1 MKGGTHTIFSQL
13 LAWLSVLRDILDV
26 FLRIICA
33 VETFLLAGNRTCM
46 VITTRTR
53 PERKAAVVELTVR
66 DYLNTFFY
74 YRKIATAV
82 FLSVVAIGVAV
93 ALLVPMPYRAQS
105 TLLVLLAGYYDQSNN
120 PNGGAALQP
129 AIGQL
134 DGVEAQILSSP
145 ELHRDVVIAKLGPNA
160 SEREIDSHLQEFEHR
175 LHIEQ
180 NDLAS
185 TISLTYYDA
194 DPKEAADALS
204 RLLDTY
210 FRRRATIFTSGRVDF
225 LTGQRDEVARQLK
238 KADADLLA
246 FQKAH
251 GIVNIDDQ
259 TSRAVLLESQLVQQ
273 KLENDTSLAQHRGEL
288 KSEQASSKGVKAT
301 IPVFTDDS
309 EAAHALD
316 TMQLSLMQLEARRAD
331 FASRYMD
338 SSPFVQQ
345 LDQQIAD
352 MHASIARRKAHMATA
367 TRYGHNDYYDVV
379 QGRLAA
385 LNASIAGETARQQA
399 LEGQIKDTRATLRG
413 LSDIS
418 SQMRQ
423 LQATRDILADS
434 FKDRS
439 RQVELAKIQQGQVS
453 QVNSTNVRVI
463 QAPFPPSQRSVSAS
477 LIIAAS
483 VAAGL
488 LISALVVLVMASLRE
503 TFLSPEQAERSL
515 LLPVL
520 NAPVMLGGGARRR
533 GASADAAKAASRPA
547 HMAYGRMIAA
557 INASTDSPAK
567 VVMALSFG
575 KNDGLLSVIRGLA
588 VELEHRTTKP
598 VLILDMAS
606 GADAPLYGP
615 PNAQG
620 LLTWSGHGGQSRAT
634 SAAPAEIAAS
644 SGLVFESV
652 ERHNIVV
659 ARPESGT
666 FPASWQQTTTLLDT
680 LREAHDY
687 IVVHAP
693 PASQSFAGIE
703 NAALADAT
711 VMAVR
716 AEVSRKPVVLSLKTQ
731 LLDAGGRLIGI
742 ALTHRRGYI
751 PNFIYRF
758 F

>member
-1 MKGGTHTIFSQL
+1 
-13 LAWLSVLRDILDV
+13 
-26 FLRIICA
+26 
-33 VETFLLAGNRTCM
+33 M

-74 YRKIATAV
+74 YRKLATAV
-82 FLSVVAIGVAV
+82 FLSVLAIGVAV

-145 ELHRDVVIAKLGPNA
+145 ELHRDVVISKLGPNA
-160 SEREIDSHLQEFEHR
+160 SEHEIDSQLQDFEHR

-185 TISLTYYDA
+185 TINLTYYDA
-194 DPKEAADALS
+194 DPKAAADTLS

-225 LTGQRDEVARQLK
+225 LTGERDEVARQLK

-246 FQKAH
+246 FQKIH

-273 KLENDTSLAQHRGEL
+273 KLENDSSLAQHHGEL
-288 KSEQASSKGVKAT
+288 KSEQASAKGVKAT
-301 IPVFTDDS
+301 IPIFTDDS

-352 MHASIARRKAHMATA
+352 MHESIARRKQQMATA
-367 TRYGHNDYYDVV
+367 TRFGHNDYYDVV

-385 LNASIAGETARQQA
+385 LNASIAGESARQQA
-399 LEGQIKDTRATLRG
+399 LDEQIREARAKLKG

-423 LQATRDILADS
+423 LQASRDILADS

-477 LIIAAS
+477 LIVSAS

-488 LISALVVLVMASLRE
+488 LISALVVLIMASMRE

-520 NAPVMLGGGARRR
+520 NAPVKLGGDARRPGAG
-533 GASADAAKAASRPA
+533 GASGDPAEAASRPA

-567 VVMALSFG
+567 VIMALSFG

-606 GADAPLYGP
+606 GSEAPLYGQ

-620 LLTWSGHGGQSRAT
+620 LLTWSGHGAQSRAQGAT
-634 SAAPAEIAAS
+634 PTELAPS
-644 SGLVFESV
+644 GGLVFESV

-659 ARPESGT
+659 ARPESGA
-666 FPASWQQTTTLLDT
+666 FPTSWQQATRLFGT
-680 LREAHDY
+680 LRDAHDY

-716 AEVSRKPVVLSLKTQ
+716 AEVSRKPVVLSLKAQ

>member
-1 MKGGTHTIFSQL
+1 M
-13 LAWLSVLRDILDV
+13 
-26 FLRIICA
+26 
-33 VETFLLAGNRTCM
+33 
-46 VITTRTR
+46 
-53 PERKAAVVELTVR
+53 
-66 DYLNTFFY
+66 
-74 YRKIATAV
+74 
-82 FLSVVAIGVAV
+82 AV

-120 PNGGAALQP
+120 PNGAAAVQP

-160 SEREIDSHLQEFEHR
+160 SEHEIDSHLQDFEHR

-185 TISLTYYDA
+185 TINLTYYDA

-238 KADADLLA
+238 QADADLLA
-246 FQKAH
+246 FQKTH
-251 GIVNIDDQ
+251 GIVNLDDQ

-273 KLENDTSLAQHRGEL
+273 KLENDTSLAQHHGEL
-288 KSEQASSKGVKAT
+288 KSEQVSSKGVKAT
-301 IPVFTDDS
+301 IPIFTDDS

-352 MHASIARRKAHMATA
+352 MHASIARRKAQMATA

-399 LEGQIKDTRATLRG
+399 LEEQIKETRAKLRG
-413 LSDIS
+413 LSDVS

-423 LQATRDILADS
+423 LQATRDMLADS

-477 LIIAAS
+477 LIISAG

-520 NAPVMLGGGARRR
+520 NAPVMLGGGVRRPGAA
-533 GASADAAKAASRPA
+533 GASADTVKAASRPA

-620 LLTWSGHGGQSRAT
+620 LLTWSGHGGQSRAA
-634 SAAPAEIAAS
+634 SAAPTDIAAS

-666 FPASWQQTTTLLDT
+666 FPTSWQQTTILFDA

-716 AEVSRKPVVLSLKTQ
+716 AEVSRKPVVLGLKTQ

-751 PNFIYRF
+751 PNFIYRVF
-758 F
+758 

>member
-1 MKGGTHTIFSQL
+1 
-13 LAWLSVLRDILDV
+13 
-26 FLRIICA
+26 
-33 VETFLLAGNRTCM
+33 
-46 VITTRTR
+46 
-53 PERKAAVVELTVR
+53 
-66 DYLNTFFY
+66 
-74 YRKIATAV
+74 
-82 FLSVVAIGVAV
+82 
-93 ALLVPMPYRAQS
+93 MPYRAQS

-120 PNGGAALQP
+120 PNGGAAVQP

-134 DGVEAQILSSP
+134 DGVEAQILGSP
-145 ELHRDVVIAKLGPNA
+145 ELHRDVVISKLGPNA
-160 SEREIDSHLQEFEHR
+160 SEHDIDSHLQEFEHR

-185 TISLTYYDA
+185 TINLTYYDA

-246 FQKAH
+246 FQKTH

-273 KLENDTSLAQHRGEL
+273 KLENDTALAQHRGEL
-288 KSEQASSKGVKAT
+288 KSEETSSKGVKAT
-301 IPVFTDDS
+301 IPIFTDDS

-352 MHASIARRKAHMATA
+352 MHASIAKRKQNMATA

-385 LNASIAGETARQQA
+385 LNANIAGETARQQA
-399 LEGQIKDTRATLRG
+399 LDQQIKDTRETLRN

-520 NAPVMLGGGARRR
+520 NAPVMLGGGAARRPGAA
-533 GASADAAKAASRPA
+533 GASPDAAKAASRPA

-567 VVMALSFG
+567 VIMALSFG

-615 PNAQG
+615 PNALG
-620 LLTWSGHGGQSRAT
+620 LLTWSGHGGQSRAA
-634 SAAPAEIAAS
+634 SAAPTDIAAS
-644 SGLVFESV
+644 GGLVFESV

-659 ARPESGT
+659 ARPESGA
-666 FPASWQQTTTLLDT
+666 FPTSWQQSATLFDT
-680 LREAHDY
+680 LRESHDY

-711 VMAVR
+711 IMAVR
-716 AEVSRKPVVLSLKTQ
+716 AEVSRKPVVLGLKTQ

>member
-1 MKGGTHTIFSQL
+1 
-13 LAWLSVLRDILDV
+13 
-26 FLRIICA
+26 
-33 VETFLLAGNRTCM
+33 M

-82 FLSVVAIGVAV
+82 FLAVVAIGLAV
-93 ALLVPMPYRAQS
+93 AIVVPMPYRAQA

-120 PNGGAALQP
+120 PNGGGAVQP

-160 SEREIDSHLQEFEHR
+160 SEHEIDSQLQDFEHR

-185 TISLTYYDA
+185 TINLTYYDA
-194 DPKEAADALS
+194 DPKAAADALS

-246 FQKAH
+246 FQKTH
-251 GIVNIDDQ
+251 GIVNVDDQ
-259 TSRAVLLESQLVQQ
+259 ISRAVLLESQLVQQ
-273 KLENDTSLAQHRGEL
+273 KFENDSSLAQHRGEL
-288 KSEQASSKGVKAT
+288 KSEQGSSKGVKAT
-301 IPVFTDDS
+301 IPIFTDDS

-316 TMQLSLMQLEARRAD
+316 TMQLSLMQLESRRAD

-345 LDQQIAD
+345 LDQQITD
-352 MHASIARRKAHMATA
+352 MHASIERRKKQMATA
-367 TRYGHNDYYDVV
+367 TRFGHNDYYDVV
-379 QGRLAA
+379 QGKLAT
-385 LNASIAGETARQQA
+385 LNASIAGELARQA
-399 LEGQIKDTRATLRG
+399 TLEGQIKDARARLKN
-413 LSDIS
+413 LSDVS

-423 LQATRDILADS
+423 LQASRDLLADS
-434 FKDRS
+434 FRDRS
-439 RQVELAKIQQGQVS
+439 RQVELANIQQGQVS

-463 QAPFPPSQRSVSAS
+463 QAPFPPSQRSISAS
-477 LIIAAS
+477 LIVSAS

-488 LISALVVLVMASLRE
+488 LISALVVLIMASLRE
-503 TFLSPEQAERSL
+503 TFLSPEQVERSL

-520 NAPVMLGGGARRR
+520 NAPVKLSGA
-533 GASADAAKAASRPA
+533 GAPGAVSPDGALPASRPA

-557 INASTDSPAK
+557 INASTDAPSK
-567 VVMALSFG
+567 VIMALSFG

-588 VELEHRTTKP
+588 VELEHRSTKP
-598 VLILDMAS
+598 ILILDMAS
-606 GADAPLYGP
+606 GTDTPLYGQ

-620 LLTWSGHGGQSRAT
+620 LLTWSGHGAPEHDAHAKPGDVTT
-634 SAAPAEIAAS
+634 SG
-644 SGLVFESV
+644 GLVFESV

-659 ARPESGT
+659 ARPESGL
-666 FPASWQQTTTLLDT
+666 FPSSWRQATSLFDT

-693 PASQSFAGIE
+693 PASQSFTGIE

-716 AEVSRKPVVLSLKTQ
+716 AEVSRKPVVLGLKAQ
-731 LLDAGGRLIGI
+731 VLDAGGRLIGI

-751 PNFIYRF
+751 PAFIYRF

>member
-1 MKGGTHTIFSQL
+1 M
-13 LAWLSVLRDILDV
+13 
-26 FLRIICA
+26 
-33 VETFLLAGNRTCM
+33 
-46 VITTRTR
+46 
-53 PERKAAVVELTVR
+53 
-66 DYLNTFFY
+66 
-74 YRKIATAV
+74 
-82 FLSVVAIGVAV
+82 AV

-120 PNGGAALQP
+120 PNGGAAVQP

-160 SEREIDSHLQEFEHR
+160 SEQEIDSHLQEFEHR

-185 TISLTYYDA
+185 TINLTYYDA

-246 FQKAH
+246 FQKTH

-301 IPVFTDDS
+301 IPIFTDDS

-352 MHASIARRKAHMATA
+352 MHASIARRKAQMATA

-399 LEGQIKDTRATLRG
+399 LEEQIKDTRAKLRS

-520 NAPVMLGGGARRR
+520 NAPVMLGGGARRPGAA
-533 GASADAAKAASRPA
+533 GASADAAKAASRPT

-606 GADAPLYGP
+606 GADSPLYGP

-620 LLTWSGHGGQSRAT
+620 LLTWSGHGGQSRAA
-634 SAAPAEIAAS
+634 SAAPTEIAAS

-666 FPASWQQTTTLLDT
+666 FPSSWQQTTTLVSM
-680 LREAHDY
+680 LREAHASID
-687 IVVHAP
+687 VHAP
-693 PASQSFAGIE
+693 P
-703 NAALADAT
+703 
-711 VMAVR
+711 
-716 AEVSRKPVVLSLKTQ
+716 
-731 LLDAGGRLIGI
+731 
-742 ALTHRRGYI
+742 
-751 PNFIYRF
+751 
-758 F
+758 

>member
-1 MKGGTHTIFSQL
+1 
-13 LAWLSVLRDILDV
+13 
-26 FLRIICA
+26 
-33 VETFLLAGNRTCM
+33 
-46 VITTRTR
+46 
-53 PERKAAVVELTVR
+53 
-66 DYLNTFFY
+66 
-74 YRKIATAV
+74 
-82 FLSVVAIGVAV
+82 
-93 ALLVPMPYRAQS
+93 MPYRAQS

-120 PNGGAALQP
+120 PNGGAAVQP

-145 ELHRDVVIAKLGPNA
+145 ELHRDVVISKLGPNA
-160 SEREIDSHLQEFEHR
+160 SEHEIDSHLQEFEHR

-185 TISLTYYDA
+185 TINLTYYDA

-246 FQKAH
+246 FQKTH

-273 KLENDTSLAQHRGEL
+273 KLENDTSLAQHHGEL

-301 IPVFTDDS
+301 IPIFTDDS

-352 MHASIARRKAHMATA
+352 MHASIARRKEQMATA

-399 LEGQIKDTRATLRG
+399 LEEQIKDTRAKLRS

-520 NAPVMLGGGARRR
+520 NAPVMLGGGARRPR
-533 GASADAAKAASRPA
+533 AAGASAEAAKVAKAASRPA

-557 INASTDSPAK
+557 INASSDSPAK

-620 LLTWSGHGGQSRAT
+620 LLTWSGHSGQSRAA
-634 SAAPAEIAAS
+634 SAAPTDITAS

-666 FPASWQQTTTLLDT
+666 FPTSWQQTTTLFDT

-711 VMAVR
+711 FMAVR
-716 AEVSRKPVVLSLKTQ
+716 AEVSRKPVVLGLKTQ

>member
-1 MKGGTHTIFSQL
+1 
-13 LAWLSVLRDILDV
+13 
-26 FLRIICA
+26 
-33 VETFLLAGNRTCM
+33 M

-74 YRKIATAV
+74 YRKLATAV
-82 FLSVVAIGVAV
+82 FLSVLAIGVAV

-145 ELHRDVVIAKLGPNA
+145 ELHRDVVISKLGPNA
-160 SEREIDSHLQEFEHR
+160 SEHEIDSQLQDFEHR

-185 TISLTYYDA
+185 TINLTYYDA
-194 DPKEAADALS
+194 DPKAAADTLS

-225 LTGQRDEVARQLK
+225 LTGERDEVARQLK

-246 FQKAH
+246 FQKIH

-273 KLENDTSLAQHRGEL
+273 KLENDSSLAQHHGEL
-288 KSEQASSKGVKAT
+288 KSEQASAKGVKAT
-301 IPVFTDDS
+301 IPIFTDDS

-352 MHASIARRKAHMATA
+352 MHESIARRKQQMATA
-367 TRYGHNDYYDVV
+367 TRFGHNDYYDVV

-385 LNASIAGETARQQA
+385 LNASIAGESARQQA
-399 LEGQIKDTRATLRG
+399 LDEQIREARAKLKG

-423 LQATRDILADS
+423 LQASRDILADS

-477 LIIAAS
+477 LIISAS

-503 TFLSPEQAERSL
+503 TFLSPEQVERSL

-520 NAPVMLGGGARRR
+520 NAPVKLGGDARRPGAG
-533 GASADAAKAASRPA
+533 GASGDPAEAASRPA

-567 VVMALSFG
+567 VIMALSFG

-606 GADAPLYGP
+606 GSEAPLYGQ

-620 LLTWSGHGGQSRAT
+620 LLTWSGHGAQSRAQGAT
-634 SAAPAEIAAS
+634 PTELAPS
-644 SGLVFESV
+644 GGLVFESV

-659 ARPESGT
+659 ARPESGA
-666 FPASWQQTTTLLDT
+666 FPTSWQQATRLFGT
-680 LREAHDY
+680 LRDAHDY

-716 AEVSRKPVVLSLKTQ
+716 AEVSRKPVVLSLKAQ

>member
-1 MKGGTHTIFSQL
+1 
-13 LAWLSVLRDILDV
+13 
-26 FLRIICA
+26 
-33 VETFLLAGNRTCM
+33 
-46 VITTRTR
+46 
-53 PERKAAVVELTVR
+53 
-66 DYLNTFFY
+66 
-74 YRKIATAV
+74 
-82 FLSVVAIGVAV
+82 
-93 ALLVPMPYRAQS
+93 MPYRAQS

-134 DGVEAQILSSP
+134 DGVEAQILGSP
-145 ELHRDVVIAKLGPNA
+145 ELHRDVVISKLGPNA
-160 SEREIDSHLQEFEHR
+160 SEHEIDSQLQEFEHR

-185 TISLTYYDA
+185 TINLTYYDA
-194 DPKEAADALS
+194 DPKEAANALS

-246 FQKAH
+246 FQKTH

-273 KLENDTSLAQHRGEL
+273 KLENDTSLAQHHGEL
-288 KSEQASSKGVKAT
+288 KSEQTSSKGVKAT
-301 IPVFTDDS
+301 IPIFTDDS

-352 MHASIARRKAHMATA
+352 MHASIAKRKEQMATA
-367 TRYGHNDYYDVV
+367 TRFGHNDYYDVV

-399 LEGQIKDTRATLRG
+399 LEGQIKDTRAKLRG

-488 LISALVVLVMASLRE
+488 LIAALVVLVMASLRE

-515 LLPVL
+515 MLPVL
-520 NAPVMLGGGARRR
+520 NAPVMLGGGARRP
-533 GASADAAKAASRPA
+533 GAASADAANPAKAASRPA
-547 HMAYGRMIAA
+547 HLAYGRMIAA
-557 INASTDSPAK
+557 INASADSPAK
-567 VVMALSFG
+567 VIMALSFG

-620 LLTWSGHGGQSRAT
+620 LLTWSGHNGQSRAA
-634 SAAPAEIAAS
+634 SAAPTDIAAS

-666 FPASWQQTTTLLDT
+666 FPTSWQQTTTLFDA

-716 AEVSRKPVVLSLKTQ
+716 AEVSRKPVVLGLKAQ

>member
-1 MKGGTHTIFSQL
+1 M
-13 LAWLSVLRDILDV
+13 
-26 FLRIICA
+26 
-33 VETFLLAGNRTCM
+33 
-46 VITTRTR
+46 
-53 PERKAAVVELTVR
+53 
-66 DYLNTFFY
+66 
-74 YRKIATAV
+74 
-82 FLSVVAIGVAV
+82 AV

-120 PNGGAALQP
+120 PNGGAAVQP

-160 SEREIDSHLQEFEHR
+160 SEHEIDSHLQEFEHR

-185 TISLTYYDA
+185 TINLTYYDA
-194 DPKEAADALS
+194 DPKEAADGLS

-246 FQKAH
+246 FQKTH

-301 IPVFTDDS
+301 IPIFTDDS

-352 MHASIARRKAHMATA
+352 MHASIARRKAQMATA

-399 LEGQIKDTRATLRG
+399 LEDQIKDTRATLRN

-418 SQMRQ
+418 SQLRQ

-488 LISALVVLVMASLRE
+488 LIAALVVLVMASLRE

-520 NAPVMLGGGARRR
+520 NAPVMLGGGGARRPGAA
-533 GASADAAKAASRPA
+533 GASADAGKAASRPA

-620 LLTWSGHGGQSRAT
+620 LLTWSGHGGQSRAA
-634 SAAPAEIAAS
+634 SAAPTEIAAS
-644 SGLVFESV
+644 GGLVFESV

-666 FPASWQQTTTLLDT
+666 FPASWQQTTTLFDA

-716 AEVSRKPVVLSLKTQ
+716 AEVSRKPVVLGLKTQ

>member
-1 MKGGTHTIFSQL
+1 
-13 LAWLSVLRDILDV
+13 
-26 FLRIICA
+26 
-33 VETFLLAGNRTCM
+33 M

-74 YRKIATAV
+74 YRKLATAV
-82 FLSVVAIGVAV
+82 FLSVVAIGIAL

-120 PNGGAALQP
+120 PNGAAAVQP

-160 SEREIDSHLQEFEHR
+160 SEHEIDSHLQAFEHR

-185 TISLTYYDA
+185 TINLTYYDA

-246 FQKAH
+246 FQQTH

-288 KSEQASSKGVKAT
+288 NSEQASSKGVKAT
-301 IPVFTDDS
+301 IPIFTDDS

-352 MHASIARRKAHMATA
+352 MHASIARRKEQMATA

-385 LNASIAGETARQQA
+385 LNASIAGETAREQA
-399 LEGQIKDTRATLRG
+399 LEEQIKDTRAKLRG

-418 SQMRQ
+418 SQLRQ

-477 LIIAAS
+477 LIISAS

-520 NAPVMLGGGARRR
+520 NAPVMLGGGARRPGAAR
-533 GASADAAKAASRPA
+533 ASADAAQAASRPA
-547 HMAYGRMIAA
+547 HLAYGRMIAA
-557 INASTDSPAK
+557 INASTDTPAK
-567 VVMALSFG
+567 VIMALSFG

-620 LLTWSGHGGQSRAT
+620 LLTWSGHGGQSRAA
-634 SAAPAEIAAS
+634 SAAPTDIAAS
-644 SGLVFESV
+644 GGLVFESV

-659 ARPESGT
+659 ARPESGS
-666 FPASWQQTTTLLDT
+666 FPASWQQTTTLFDT

-716 AEVSRKPVVLSLKTQ
+716 AEVSRKPVVLGLKTQ

>member
-1 MKGGTHTIFSQL
+1 
-13 LAWLSVLRDILDV
+13 
-26 FLRIICA
+26 
-33 VETFLLAGNRTCM
+33 M

-74 YRKIATAV
+74 YRKIAVAV
-82 FLSVVAIGVAV
+82 FLSVLTFGIAI

-160 SEREIDSHLQEFEHR
+160 SEHDIDSHLQDFEHR

-185 TISLTYYDA
+185 TINLSYYDA
-194 DPKEAADALS
+194 DPKAAADALS
-204 RLLDTY
+204 RLLETY

-225 LTGQRDEVARQLK
+225 LSGQRDEVARQLK

-251 GIVNIDDQ
+251 GIVNFDDQ

-273 KLENDTSLAQHRGEL
+273 KLENDSSLAQHRGEL
-288 KSEQASSKGVKAT
+288 KSEQASAKGVKST
-301 IPVFTDDS
+301 IPIFTDDS

-338 SSPFVQQ
+338 GSPFVQQ
-345 LDQQIAD
+345 LDQQITD
-352 MHASIARRKAHMATA
+352 MHESITRRKKQLATA
-367 TRYGHNDYYDVV
+367 TRFGHNDYYDVV
-379 QGRLAA
+379 QGRLAS
-385 LNASIAGETARQQA
+385 LNASIAGETARQETLDAQITQA
-399 LEGQIKDTRATLRG
+399 RAKLKG

-418 SQMRQ
+418 SQMRH
-423 LQATRDILADS
+423 LQASRDILADS
-434 FKDRS
+434 FRDRS

-453 QVNSTNVRVI
+453 EVNSTNVRVI

-477 LIIAAS
+477 LIVSAS

-488 LISALVVLVMASLRE
+488 LISALVVLIMASMRE

-520 NAPVMLGGGARRR
+520 NAPVMLGGGGARR
-533 GASADAAKAASRPA
+533 ASAAGATGAISPDAAIPASRPA
-547 HMAYGRMIAA
+547 HMAYGRMIGA
-557 INASTDSPAK
+557 INASTDSPSK
-567 VVMALSFG
+567 VIMALSFG

-588 VELEHRTTKP
+588 VELEHRSTKP
-598 VLILDMAS
+598 VLVLDMAS
-606 GADAPLYGP
+606 GADAPLYGQ

-620 LLTWSGHGGQSRAT
+620 LLTWSGHGTQGRGAGAT
-634 SAAPAEIAAS
+634 SAEVNAS
-644 SGLVFESV
+644 SGLVFERV

-659 ARPESGT
+659 ARPENGT
-666 FPASWQQTTTLLDT
+666 FPTSWQQAGSLFDT

-687 IVVHAP
+687 ILVHAP

-716 AEVSRKPVVLSLKTQ
+716 AEVSRKPVVLGLKAQ
-731 LLDAGGRLIGI
+731 VLDAGGRLIGI

-751 PNFIYRF
+751 PDFIYRF

>member
-1 MKGGTHTIFSQL
+1 
-13 LAWLSVLRDILDV
+13 
-26 FLRIICA
+26 
-33 VETFLLAGNRTCM
+33 M

-120 PNGGAALQP
+120 PNGGAAVQP

-145 ELHRDVVIAKLGPNA
+145 ELHRDVVISKLGPNA

-185 TISLTYYDA
+185 TINLTYYDA

-246 FQKAH
+246 FQKTH

-273 KLENDTSLAQHRGEL
+273 KLENDTSLAQHHGEL

-301 IPVFTDDS
+301 IPIFTDDS

-352 MHASIARRKAHMATA
+352 MHASIARRKEQMATA

-399 LEGQIKDTRATLRG
+399 LEEQIKDTRAKLRS

-488 LISALVVLVMASLRE
+488 LISALAVLVMASLRE

-520 NAPVMLGGGARRR
+520 NAPVMLGGGARRPR
-533 GASADAAKAASRPA
+533 AAGAAADVAKAASRPA

-557 INASTDSPAK
+557 INASSDSPAK

-620 LLTWSGHGGQSRAT
+620 LLTWSGHGGQSRAA
-634 SAAPAEIAAS
+634 SAAPTDIAAS
-644 SGLVFESV
+644 RGLVFESV

-666 FPASWQQTTTLLDT
+666 FPTSWQQTTTLFDA

-716 AEVSRKPVVLSLKTQ
+716 AEVSRKPVVLGLKTQ

>member
-1 MKGGTHTIFSQL
+1 M
-13 LAWLSVLRDILDV
+13 
-26 FLRIICA
+26 
-33 VETFLLAGNRTCM
+33 
-46 VITTRTR
+46 
-53 PERKAAVVELTVR
+53 
-66 DYLNTFFY
+66 
-74 YRKIATAV
+74 
-82 FLSVVAIGVAV
+82 AV

-120 PNGGAALQP
+120 PNGGAAVQP

-185 TISLTYYDA
+185 TINLTYYDA
-194 DPKEAADALS
+194 DPKEAADALA

-246 FQKAH
+246 FQKTH

-288 KSEQASSKGVKAT
+288 KSEQTSSKGVKAT
-301 IPVFTDDS
+301 IPIFTDDS

-352 MHASIARRKAHMATA
+352 MHASIARRKAQMATA

-399 LEGQIKDTRATLRG
+399 LEDQIKDTRAKLRG

-423 LQATRDILADS
+423 LQASRDILADS

-520 NAPVMLGGGARRR
+520 NAPVMLGGGIRRPGAA
-533 GASADAAKAASRPA
+533 GASADVAKAASRPT

-557 INASTDSPAK
+557 INASTDSAAK

-620 LLTWSGHGGQSRAT
+620 LLTWSGHNGQSRAA
-634 SAAPAEIAAS
+634 SAAPTEIAAS
-644 SGLVFESV
+644 GGLVFESV

-666 FPASWQQTTTLLDT
+666 FPTSWQQITTLFNT

-703 NAALADAT
+703 NSALADAT

-716 AEVSRKPVVLSLKTQ
+716 AEVSRKPVVLGLKTQ

-751 PNFIYRF
+751 PNFIYRYF
-758 F
+758 

>member
-1 MKGGTHTIFSQL
+1 
-13 LAWLSVLRDILDV
+13 
-26 FLRIICA
+26 
-33 VETFLLAGNRTCM
+33 M

-82 FLSVVAIGVAV
+82 FLAVVAIGVAV

-120 PNGGAALQP
+120 PNGGAAVQP

-160 SEREIDSHLQEFEHR
+160 SEHEIDSHLQEFEHR

-185 TISLTYYDA
+185 TINLTYYDA

-246 FQKAH
+246 FQKTH

-301 IPVFTDDS
+301 IPIFTDDS

-352 MHASIARRKAHMATA
+352 MHASIARRKAQMATA

-385 LNASIAGETARQQA
+385 LNAGIAGETARQQT
-399 LEGQIKDTRATLRG
+399 LEDQIKDTRAKLRS

-477 LIIAAS
+477 LIISAS

-503 TFLSPEQAERSL
+503 TFLSPEQVERSL

-520 NAPVMLGGGARRR
+520 NAPVMLGGGARRPGAA
-533 GASADAAKAASRPA
+533 GASADAVKAAGRPA

-606 GADAPLYGP
+606 SADAPLYGP

-620 LLTWSGHGGQSRAT
+620 LLTWSGHSGQSRAA

-666 FPASWQQTTTLLDT
+666 FPTSWQQTTTLFDA
-680 LREAHDY
+680 LRETHDY

-716 AEVSRKPVVLSLKTQ
+716 AEVSRKPVVLGLKTQ

>member
-1 MKGGTHTIFSQL
+1 
-13 LAWLSVLRDILDV
+13 
-26 FLRIICA
+26 
-33 VETFLLAGNRTCM
+33 M
-46 VITTRTR
+46 VIATRTR

-120 PNGGAALQP
+120 PNGGAAVQP

-145 ELHRDVVIAKLGPNA
+145 ELHRDVVISKLGPNA

-185 TISLTYYDA
+185 TINLTYYDA

-246 FQKAH
+246 FQKTH

-273 KLENDTSLAQHRGEL
+273 KLENDTSLAQHHGEL

-301 IPVFTDDS
+301 IPIFTDDS

-352 MHASIARRKAHMATA
+352 MHASIARRKEQMATA

-399 LEGQIKDTRATLRG
+399 LEEQIKDTRAKLRS

-488 LISALVVLVMASLRE
+488 LISALAVLVMASLRE

-520 NAPVMLGGGARRR
+520 NAPVMLGGGARRPR
-533 GASADAAKAASRPA
+533 AAGAAADAAKAASRPA

-557 INASTDSPAK
+557 INASSDSPAK

-620 LLTWSGHGGQSRAT
+620 LLTWSGHSGQSRAA
-634 SAAPAEIAAS
+634 SAAPTDIAAS

-666 FPASWQQTTTLLDT
+666 FPTSWQQTTTLFDA

-716 AEVSRKPVVLSLKTQ
+716 AEVSRKPVVLGLKTQ

>member
-1 MKGGTHTIFSQL
+1 M
-13 LAWLSVLRDILDV
+13 
-26 FLRIICA
+26 
-33 VETFLLAGNRTCM
+33 
-46 VITTRTR
+46 
-53 PERKAAVVELTVR
+53 
-66 DYLNTFFY
+66 
-74 YRKIATAV
+74 
-82 FLSVVAIGVAV
+82 AV

-120 PNGGAALQP
+120 PNGGAAVQP

-145 ELHRDVVIAKLGPNA
+145 ELHRDVVISKLGPNA

-185 TISLTYYDA
+185 TINLTYYDA

-246 FQKAH
+246 FQKTH

-273 KLENDTSLAQHRGEL
+273 KLENDTSLAQHHGEL

-301 IPVFTDDS
+301 IPIFTDDS

-352 MHASIARRKAHMATA
+352 MHASIARRKEQMATA

-399 LEGQIKDTRATLRG
+399 LEEQIKDTRAKLRS

-488 LISALVVLVMASLRE
+488 LISALAVLVMASLRE

-520 NAPVMLGGGARRR
+520 NAPVMLGGGARRPR
-533 GASADAAKAASRPA
+533 AAGAAADAAKAASRPA

-557 INASTDSPAK
+557 INASSDSPAK

-620 LLTWSGHGGQSRAT
+620 LLTWSGHSGQSRAA
-634 SAAPAEIAAS
+634 SAAPTDIAAS

-666 FPASWQQTTTLLDT
+666 FPTSWQQTTTLFDA

-716 AEVSRKPVVLSLKTQ
+716 AEVSRKPVVLGLKTQ